1 MRACV
6 CEWIICLLERMSTSI
21 DEKVICVCERERVDY
36 VLERMIASIDKEFS
50 CVCVCG
56 FE

>member
-1 MRACV
+1 VRACV
-6 CEWIICLLERMSTSI
+6 CEWIICLLECMPTSI
-21 DEKVICVCERERVDY
+21 DEQVVCVCVRERVDY
-36 VLERMIASIDKEFS
+36 VLERMITIIDKKLS

>member
-1 MRACV
+1 VRACV